1 MGFPILVTCH
11 FYIESRP
18 RNIPVSASEGL
29 RHLCEVNAFCA
40 CSTLLTAL
48 PTTYLCLLFDKAKG
62 WEWGRVLC
70 CYTCLNVI
78 AMGGRI
84 FRTSYVHV
92 WGEKG
97 IHSGEYQLET
107 AKRVLCKGV
116 SANMNVDILI
126 SWFVM
131 VNVRVN
137 IITEKRRGQ
146 VSIPYLLLLPPK
158 PTLFYI
164 SHFQM
169 HFCERKR
176 VVWFKFHGS
185 LFQRSILS
193 ITEHWFR

>member
-1 MGFPILVTCH
+1 MGFPILVRCH
-11 FYIESRP
+11 PYIESRP
-18 RNIPVSASEGL
+18 RNILVSASEGL
-29 RHLCEVNAFCA
+29 RHLWEVNTLLAY
-40 CSTLLTAL
+40 STLLTAL

-107 AKRVLCKGV
+107 AKRVLCKVV

-131 VNVRVN
+131 GECSCEYHYWEE
-137 IITEKRRGQ
+137 TWAGFH
-146 VSIPYLLLLPPK
+146 SIPPP
-158 PTLFYI
+158 PPNNTHTLCPPPPQQHTHTLCPSKLRDI
-164 SHFQM
+164 H
-169 HFCERKR
+169 C
-176 VVWFKFHGS
+176 VC
-185 LFQRSILS
+185 L
-193 ITEHWFR
+193 THWPPGVFF